1 MSIIAELPKLEFH
14 FDSDVG
20 DQIFR
25 FKMKEIELDLVMY
38 EHAMIIDAGLM
49 EIEIKDYT
57 FGDPNLQNIVTTDK
71 IGTVCEKLQLTV
83 GGRDAQPQA
92 FAKVNVCI
100 KQATHPDWNPDD
112 HDAPNPDDDRRIET
126 LVDIDLG
133 DLFIH

>member
-57 FGDPNLQNIVTTDK
+57 FADPNLQNIVTTDK
-71 IGTVCEKLQLTV
+71 IGTVCEKLHLTV
-83 GGRDAQPQA
+83 GGRDAQAQA

-100 KQATHPDWNPDD
+100 KQATHPDWNPEDGASN
-112 HDAPNPDDDRRIET
+112 HDDDRRIET